1 MDGARDCHTELSK
14 SDKKEKYLIIFL
26 TWNLKRNDT
35 NELYLQNRNILTDL
49 ENDFMVTREKG
60 GREGELGS
68 LGWTGTHCYILNEY
82 PTRTYYRAQGTLL
95 NIMQQPGWKGGWG
108 RMDARI

>member
-1 MDGARDCHTELSK
+1 MDGARDCNTELSK

-68 LGWTGTHCYILNEY
+68 LGWTGTHRYILNEY